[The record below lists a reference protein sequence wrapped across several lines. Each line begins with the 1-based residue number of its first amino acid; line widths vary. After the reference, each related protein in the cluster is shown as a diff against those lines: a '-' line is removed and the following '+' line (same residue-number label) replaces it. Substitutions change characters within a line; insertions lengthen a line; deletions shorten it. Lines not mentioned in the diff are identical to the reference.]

1 MNPLKTNRKLPP
13 LSDATATTTSIN
25 MNQIVKNSDNE
36 TCFIKPTGERKSL
49 VFKTQISYSY
59 QEVLDLLSK
68 LDNLWEE
75 SIETTNGTSYF
86 S

>member
-1 MNPLKTNRKLPP
+1 MDPLRLNRKLPP
-13 LSDATATTTSIN
+13 LSEATTTSIK
-25 MNQIVKNSDNE
+25 MNQIIKTSEND
-36 TCFIKPTGERKSL
+36 TCFIKPSGERKSL

-68 LDNLWEE
+68 LDNLWQE
-75 SIETTNGTSYF
+75 SIENTSDTSYF

>member
-1 MNPLKTNRKLPP
+1 MDPLRLNRKLPP
-13 LSDATATTTSIN
+13 LPEATTTSIK
-25 MNQIVKNSDNE
+25 MNQIIKTSEND
-36 TCFIKPTGERKSL
+36 TCFIKPSGERKSL

-68 LDNLWEE
+68 LDNLWQE
-75 SIETTNGTSYF
+75 SIENTSDTSYF

>member
-1 MNPLKTNRKLPP
+1 MDPPKFNRKLPP
-13 LSDATATTTSIN
+13 ISEAKSTSIN
-25 MNQIVKNSDNE
+25 MNQIVKNSNND
-36 TCFIKPTGERKSL
+36 TCFIKPTGERRSL
-49 VFKTQISYSY
+49 IFNTQISYSY

-75 SIETTNGTSYF
+75 STSKQDNTTYF

>member
-1 MNPLKTNRKLPP
+1 MDPSRLNRKLPP
-13 LSDATATTTSIN
+13 LHEATTTSIN
-25 MNQIVKNSDNE
+25 MNQMVKTLDND

-68 LDNLWEE
+68 LDNLWQENV
-75 SIETTNGTSYF
+75 STNNDRSYF

>member
-1 MNPLKTNRKLPP
+1 MDLSKSNRKLPP
-13 LSDATATTTSIN
+13 LSDTKKTSIN
-25 MNQIVKNSDNE
+25 MNQFVKNYDNE
-36 TCFIKPTGERKSL
+36 TCFINPTGERKSL

-68 LDNLWEE
+68 LDGLWQD
-75 SIETTNGTSYF
+75 SARNGNDTSYF

>member
-1 MNPLKTNRKLPP
+1 MDLSKLNRKLPP
-13 LSDATATTTSIN
+13 LSEATTTSIN
-25 MNQIVKNSDNE
+25 MKQIAKTSDND

-49 VFKTQISYSY
+49 VFKTQIAYSY

-68 LDNLWEE
+68 LDGLWEE

>member
-1 MNPLKTNRKLPP
+1 MDPLRLNRKLPP
-13 LSDATATTTSIN
+13 LSDATTTSIK
-25 MNQIVKNSDNE
+25 MNKIIKTSEND
-36 TCFIKPTGERKSL
+36 TCFVKPSGERKSL

-68 LDNLWEE
+68 LDNLWQE
-75 SIETTNGTSYF
+75 SIENTCDTSYF

>member
-1 MNPLKTNRKLPP
+1 MDPPKFNRRLPP

-49 VFKTQISYSY
+49 VFKTQMSYSY
-59 QEVLDLLSK
+59 QEVLDLLSR
-68 LDNLWEE
+68 LDELWQE
-75 SIETTNGTSYF
+75 SIENISDTSYF

>member
-1 MNPLKTNRKLPP
+1 MNQSKFNRKLPP
-13 LSDATATTTSIN
+13 LSEVKPTSIN
-25 MNQIVKNSDNE
+25 MNQVVKNSDND

-49 VFKTQISYSY
+49 IFKTQISYSY

-75 SIETTNGTSYF
+75 STSKQDNTTYF